1 MPIASKNKGHGQR
14 PLEVDEVHN
23 PKESPFQCFIKWCIC
38 IIYLKEATTNKQNE
52 QQITAVATRN
62 TSKHAW
68 QRGVHAPESSE
79 CSWTWTLGLLP
90 RAMREPRKPQFQK
103 SVRQCHTLMVM
114 ATNCRW
120 FTVALPAART
130 KARHE
135 KIPVKRCQKEMK
147 R

>member
-14 PLEVDEVHN
+14 PLEVDEVRN

-38 IIYLKEATTNKQNE
+38 IIYLKEAITNKQNE

-68 QRGVHAPESSE
+68 QRGVHLKALNVLGHELWGCCLVPCENPEN
-79 CSWTWTLGLLP
+79 
-90 RAMREPRKPQFQK
+90 PQFQK

-120 FTVALPAART
+120 FTVALATVRT
-130 KARHE
+130 KSRHE
-135 KIPVKRCQKEMK
+135 KIPVKRCQKVQ
-147 R
+147 